1 MTPQTETWNKVNREL
16 QISVTKGG
24 RYESPNAALLNCT
37 GVWEGFWVGADVFC
51 KLTAGCITVAVVGA
65 LAFLTMVISM
75 GYGLLAR
82 DGIPRIEVQ
91 RFFWT
96 NLWSNFSS
104 KLQTSE
110 EFGPY
115 STYHHAL
122 WYTECPVS
130 NHSSTCHIYT
140 FFKSASG
147 CRISICSH
155 SSICHLYKIE
165 QSRKQQI
172 LNIIL
177 WLLPTPR
184 TRGNNSHN

>member
-1 MTPQTETWNKVNREL
+1 MTPQTETWNKVNKKL

-24 RYESPNAALLNCT
+24 RHESPNAALLNCT

-96 NLWSNFSS
+96 NLWSNSSS

-110 EFGPY
+110 DFGPY

-122 WYTECPVS
+122 WYTEMPS
-130 NHSSTCHIYT
+130 FKSLLPHLTYIHSLKVPLDAELASAPTVVFVIYT
-140 FFKSASG
+140 K
-147 CRISICSH
+147 
-155 SSICHLYKIE
+155 
-165 QSRKQQI
+165 
-172 LNIIL
+172 
-177 WLLPTPR
+177 
-184 TRGNNSHN
+184 